1 MPYFERSPSLVD
13 AFREQHYRMTA
24 LERVTQEAAAQSYA
38 FAPNVYPDWV
48 EQSYISGA
56 RVEYLGTSYKSTS
69 ATASTD
75 VPGTSAKWTSIS
87 GASLDDTRSRSDSG
101 VLLNNISAMTSKTAT
116 LLDTV
121 VTTGTGGVIETY
133 VRMTADASGSGNSM
147 VLRISIDGVS
157 QGSYLSWSNQS
168 LTEKKTIQGSTV
180 GTSATPSGGF
190 IVIDDAAPNKGW
202 DDTTS
207 TEINTIFSGL
217 VLDEGPHTITY
228 DLVCTGTGS
237 FGSVYSAAVAIRTT

>member
-24 LERVTQEAAAQSYA
+24 LERVTQEAATQSYA

-116 LLDTV
+116 LLETV
-121 VTTGTGGVIETY
+121 VTTSAGGVVETY
-133 VRMTADASGSGNSM
+133 VRMNADASGSGNSM

-157 QGSYLSWSNQS
+157 QGSYLSWSNIS
-168 LTEKKTIQGSTV
+168 LTERKTITGSTI
-180 GTSATPSGGF
+180 GTTTVAGGF
-190 IVIDDAAPNKGW
+190 VVVDDAAPNKGW

-207 TEINTIFSGL
+207 SEIDTIFTGL

-237 FGSVYSAAVAIRTT
+237 FGSVYKAAVAIRTT